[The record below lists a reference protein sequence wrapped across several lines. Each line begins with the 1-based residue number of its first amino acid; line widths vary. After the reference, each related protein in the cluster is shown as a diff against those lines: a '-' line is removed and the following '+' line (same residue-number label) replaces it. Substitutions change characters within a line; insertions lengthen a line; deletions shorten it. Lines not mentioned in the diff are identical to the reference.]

1 MEKTCLLVVD
11 DEPIA
16 RLLISE
22 NLKQEG
28 YEVVEADSGAAAW
41 REIDAA
47 PERFASILL
56 DRLMPDV
63 DGIDILRRLKKRDDM
78 ANVPVILQ
86 TGMTD
91 DSDISDGLKA
101 GAYYYLTK
109 PFAAGTLIAIVNAAT
124 RDYRSRREL
133 EAKVGRQASMLSCLV
148 DGRFEFRTTD
158 EALDLATLVANAA
171 PDPARVVL
179 GLSEL
184 MVNAIEHGNLGIGYE
199 QKTRLLDQG
208 TFHDEIKRRL
218 ALPEFSAKRAQLE
231 LHREANELRYVIR
244 DAGRGFDW
252 HNYLEISPERA
263 FDTHGRGIAMSRM
276 VSFDRLEYRGAGN
289 EVYAAVDLP

>member
-1 MEKTCLLVVD
+1 MNKVCVLVVD

-16 RLLISE
+16 RLLITE
-22 NLKQEG
+22 NLRQEG
-28 YEVVEADSGAAAW
+28 YEVVEADSGTAAW
-41 REIDAA
+41 QEIDAN
-47 PERFASILL
+47 PGRFDSILL
-56 DRLMPDV
+56 DRLMPDM
-63 DGIDILRRLKKRDDM
+63 DGIEILRRVKKRGDM
-78 ANVPVILQ
+78 TNVPVILQ

-109 PFAAGTLIAIVNAAT
+109 PFAASTLLAIVNAAT
-124 RDYRSRREL
+124 RDYRTRREL

-148 DGRFEFRTTD
+148 EGRFEFRTTD
-158 EALDLATLVANAA
+158 EALNLAMLAANAA

-184 MVNAIEHGNLGIGYE
+184 MVNAVEHGNLGIGYQ

-208 TFHDEIKRRL
+208 IFHDEIKRLL
-218 ALPEFSAKRAQLE
+218 ALPEFSTKRAQLE
-231 LHREANELRYVIR
+231 LHRSEHELSYVIR
-244 DAGRGFDW
+244 DTGAGFAW
-252 HNYLEISPERA
+252 HDYLEISPERA

-289 EVYAAVDLP
+289 EVCAAVDLP